1 MVSYEE
7 ALKIVLENCEKMAP
21 KKVRLEE
28 SFGLVLS
35 EDILS
40 PVDIPPFDNSAMDG
54 FAVRADDTVEAS
66 SEKPI
71 SLKIIQDLKAG
82 TLPNLIVGKGEAMR
96 IMTGA
101 PIPRG
106 ADAVIR
112 KEYTVLKDDKV
123 LIQKPVKKGTDIRLK
138 GEDIRAGELVL
149 KEGEVISEGEI
160 GILASLGIGLV
171 PVYPPPLVA
180 ILTTGDELVDV
191 WEELT
196 PGKIRDAN
204 TYTLLSQVR
213 KAGAIPRIF
222 PRIPD
227 KKEEIRKALE
237 EAQKCDALLTTG
249 GVSMGEYDFV
259 KEVLEEMG
267 AKLHFWKVKQRPG
280 HPLAFWTLK
289 GKPVFGIP
297 GNPAASIICF
307 EEYVRP
313 ALRKMMGFSKLF
325 RPEAI
330 ARIGVDYFKESKGR
344 LQFLRVKLDFKEALW
359 AYPSGAQGSAIL
371 TSMAAADAIGII
383 PEDTDGL
390 KRGDEI
396 RVHLIH
402 LPEDH

>member
-7 ALKIVLENCEKMAP
+7 ALKIVLENCEKMPP
-21 KKVRLEE
+21 KKVRLED

-54 FAVRADDTVEAS
+54 FAVRADDVAKAS
-66 SEKPI
+66 AENPI

-82 TLPNLIVGKGEAMR
+82 TSPHIEVGRGEAMR

-101 PIPRG
+101 AIPPG
-106 ADAVIR
+106 ADAVLR
-112 KEYTVLKDDKV
+112 KEFATLKEDKI
-123 LIQKPVKKGTDIRLK
+123 LIQKPVKKGSDIRLK
-138 GEDIRAGELVL
+138 GEDIKVGDLVL
-149 KEGEVISEGEI
+149 NKGEVIQEGEI

-213 KAGAIPRIF
+213 KAGAIPLTF

-227 KKEEIRKALE
+227 EKVEIKKALE
-237 EAQKCDALLTTG
+237 EAQKCDLILTTG

-259 KEVLEEMG
+259 KEVLDEMG

-313 ALRKMMGFSKLF
+313 VLRKMMGFSKLF

-330 ARIGVDYFKESKGR
+330 ARMGVDYSKESKGR
-344 LQFLRVKLDFKEALW
+344 LQFLRVRLDRKETLW

-383 PEDTDGL
+383 PEDINGL
-390 KRGDEI
+390 NRGNKI
-396 RVHLIH
+396 IVHLIH